1 MQDMYNKYVKSQKH
15 KIIWSEPVLFHLI
28 QKPTITLCK
37 KMSCKET
44 DFCGIPEDILDGIHP
59 NEEDFEKVI
68 AVDCCCKNSQKSAII
83 SIDELM
89 IKRDSEKRPPLIQKS
104 LNVTLPSKSGSRSFV
119 MFLRCYSNYH
129 ISSLFIVT
137 LSLLN
142 SFISVP
148 LSVLITT
155 LVISTI
161 VVLDQR
167 YSLGIGN
174 V

>member
-1 MQDMYNKYVKSQKH
+1 
-15 KIIWSEPVLFHLI
+15 
-28 QKPTITLCK
+28 
-37 KMSCKET
+37 MSCKET

-59 NEEDFEKVI
+59 KEEDSKKVI
-68 AVDCCCKNSQKSAII
+68 AVDCCCKSSQKSAII

-89 IKRDSEKRPPLIQKS
+89 IKQDSEKRTPFLRKN
-104 LNVTLPSKSGSRSFV
+104 LKATLPSKSGSRSFV

-129 ISSLFIVT
+129 ISSLFIIT

-142 SFISVP
+142 SFFSVP

-155 LVISTI
+155 LVISAT
-161 VVLDQR
+161 VALDQR